1 MEMDI
6 GMLWLDDDKKSSLDD
21 KIRKAA
27 DYYQEKY
34 GQKPD
39 ICLVNQAMLAN
50 EKRVDAIQV
59 QPAHN
64 VLPNH
69 FWVGIK
75 AV

>member
-1 MEMDI
+1 MDI
-6 GMLWLDDDKKSSLDD
+6 GMLWMDDDKKSSLDD

-27 DYYQEKY
+27 AYYLEKY

-39 ICLVNQAMLAN
+39 LCLVNRALLTE
-50 EKRVDAIQV
+50 EKNVDSIQV
-59 QPAHN
+59 QPANN

-69 FWVGIK
+69 FWVGVK

>member
-1 MEMDI
+1 MDV
-6 GMLWLDDDKKSSLDD
+6 GMLWLDDDKKSSLDE
-21 KIRKAA
+21 KIKKAA
-27 DYYQEKY
+27 DYYLEKY

-39 ICLVNQAMLAN
+39 ICLVNQAMLTE
-50 EKRVDAIQV
+50 EKKVDAIQV

-69 FWVGIK
+69 FWVGVK

>member
-1 MEMDI
+1 MEI
-6 GMLWLDDDKKSSLDD
+6 GMLWLDDDKKSSLDE

-27 DYYQEKY
+27 AYYLDKY

-39 ICLVNQAMLAN
+39 ICLVNQAMLAE
-50 EKRVDAIQV
+50 EKKVDAIQV
-59 QPAHN
+59 QPANN

-69 FWVGIK
+69 YWVGVK

>member
-1 MEMDI
+1 MDI
-6 GMLWLDDDKKSSLDD
+6 GMLWMDDDKKSSLDE

-27 DYYQEKY
+27 AYYLEKY

-39 ICLVNQAMLAN
+39 LCLVNQAMIDE
-50 EKRVDAIQV
+50 EKNVDAIQV
-59 QPAHN
+59 QPANN

-69 FWVGIK
+69 FWVGVK

>member
-1 MEMDI
+1 MDV
-6 GMLWLDDDKKSSLDD
+6 GMLWMDDDKKSSLDE

-27 DYYQEKY
+27 AYYLEKY

-39 ICLVNQAMLAN
+39 LCLVNQAMLAE
-50 EKRVDAIQV
+50 EKNVDSIQV
-59 QPAHN
+59 QPANN

-69 FWVGIK
+69 FLVGVK

>member
-1 MEMDI
+1 
-6 GMLWLDDDKKSSLDD
+6 MLWLDDDKKSSLDE

-27 DYYQEKY
+27 AYYLEKY

-39 ICLVNQAMLAN
+39 ICLVNQAMLGE
-50 EKRVDAIQV
+50 EKKVDAIQV
-59 QPAHN
+59 QPANN

-69 FWVGIK
+69 FWVGVK

>member
-1 MEMDI
+1 MDV
-6 GMLWLDDDKKSSLDD
+6 GMLWLDDDKKSSLDE
-21 KIRKAA
+21 KVKKAA
-27 DYYQEKY
+27 DYYLEKY

-39 ICLVNQAMLAN
+39 ICLVNQAMLTE
-50 EKRVDAIQV
+50 EKNVDAIQV

-69 FWVGIK
+69 FWVGVK

>member
-1 MEMDI
+1 MDV
-6 GMLWLDDDKKSSLDD
+6 GMLWLDDDKKSSLDE

-27 DYYQEKY
+27 DYYLDKY
-34 GQKPD
+34 GQMPD
-39 ICLVNQAMLAN
+39 ICLVNQAMLAK
-50 EKRVDAIQV
+50 EKKVDAIQV

-69 FWVGIK
+69 FWVGVK

>member
-1 MEMDI
+1 MEI
-6 GMLWLDDDKKSSLDD
+6 GMLWLDDDKKSSLDE

-27 DYYQEKY
+27 AYYLDKY

-39 ICLVNQAMLAN
+39 ICLVNQAMLAE
-50 EKRVDAIQV
+50 EKKVDAIQV
-59 QPAHN
+59 QPANN

-69 FWVGIK
+69 FWVGVK